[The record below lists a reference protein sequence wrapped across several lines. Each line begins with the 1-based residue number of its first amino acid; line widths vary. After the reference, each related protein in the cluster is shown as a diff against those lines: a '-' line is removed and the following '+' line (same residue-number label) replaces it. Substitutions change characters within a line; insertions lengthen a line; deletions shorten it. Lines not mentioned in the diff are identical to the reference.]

1 MPKYEDVVV
10 EWVLGMCNLGWE
22 QGEAPEDLR
31 KAIVVLMYR
40 RKAIR
45 GDLIVKVKQ
54 TYSVW
59 QCRGGQTAT
68 EQV

>member
-1 MPKYEDVVV
+1 MPQYEDVVM
-10 EWVLGMCNLGWE
+10 EWVLRLCNPGWE
-22 QGEAPEDLR
+22 QGEAPEDWR
-31 KAIVVLMYR
+31 KAVVVLMYK

-59 QCRGGQTAT
+59 QHRGG
-68 EQV
+68 